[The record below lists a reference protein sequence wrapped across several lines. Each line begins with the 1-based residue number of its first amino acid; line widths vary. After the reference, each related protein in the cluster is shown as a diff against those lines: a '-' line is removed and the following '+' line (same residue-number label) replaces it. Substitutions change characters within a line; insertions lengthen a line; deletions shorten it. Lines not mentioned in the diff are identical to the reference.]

1 VLFCES
7 PPPPGWPHHPT
18 RSRNQAQPHRAGSRA
33 GPLPFRLAETTDEL
47 LQPLPSSNGPPP
59 QPRVQGLQA
68 PSGGGRGSPCWLR
81 PHRRLTLNSPRL
93 RYRLPPS
100 HLPHPLCSS
109 IDRASPRP
117 PIRRR
122 LIFSFDLIVTYRSRR
137 REGFLD
143 RRSAGWWRRFVD
155 LRAPGFLDLR
165 RYVHLSR
172 PDRISGSVDAYFL
185 DLGPGRGY

>member
-1 VLFCES
+1 VAVTHRHKKMQKQIKQGCASASPS
-7 PPPPGWPHHPT
+7 PPLAAPPHAVSKPGT
-18 RSRNQAQPHRAGSRA
+18 GQAAARGR
-33 GPLPFRLAETTDEL
+33 LPFRSASPKRQTDEL
-47 LQPLPSSNGPPP
+47 LQPSPSSNGPPP

-81 PHRRLTLNSPRL
+81 PHRRLALNSPRL

-122 LIFSFDLIVTYRSRR
+122 LIFFHLI
-137 REGFLD
+137 
-143 RRSAGWWRRFVD
+143 
-155 LRAPGFLDLR
+155 
-165 RYVHLSR
+165 
-172 PDRISGSVDAYFL
+172 
-185 DLGPGRGY
+185 